1 MLLCMLTLPFIG
13 SLTAGL
19 FGRLLGIKGTNF
31 IVLSTLGSSML
42 WSLLLS
48 YEVIFKGSPVQFR
61 LGTWLDT
68 GYLHLDWGF
77 TMDALSSWLA
87 STVLIISFIVHI
99 FATSYMS
106 SDPVPQKFMCLLLG
120 FTASMV
126 ILVTGDTLGVIFLGW
141 EGIGITSF
149 LLIGYWWDRSAA
161 CNAATQA
168 LIVNRIGDCS
178 FTLGL
183 MLITISL
190 STLDLDTLILI
201 FNSTFA
207 LQDFDSSV
215 FPAELDKLPK
225 DVEVLSSQ
233 EVLNNTYLKTNVW
246 PIQNL
251 LMKWT
256 GVFLVIAAFGKSA
269 QFLLHTW
276 LPLSMEGGYKNNI
289 FPVIHRTLGGFTGQ
303 YCTIIS

>member
-1 MLLCMLTLPFIG
+1 MLLAMLSLPFIG
-13 SLTAGL
+13 SIIAGL
-19 FGRLLGIKGTNF
+19 FGRLLGIKGTNL
-31 IVLSTLGSSML
+31 IILSTLGTSMIL
-42 WSLLLS
+42 SIILS

-68 GYLHLDWGF
+68 GYLNLDWGF
-77 TMDALSSWLA
+77 TMDTLSSWLS
-87 STVLIISFIVHI
+87 STVLVISFLVHI

-106 SDPVPQKFMCLLLG
+106 ADPVPQKFMCLLLG

-178 FTLGL
+178 FTLSL
-183 MLITISL
+183 MLITIGL
-190 STLDLDTLILI
+190 GTLDLDSLILI
-201 FNSTFA
+201 FNS
-207 LQDFDSSV
+207 SV
-215 FPAELDKLPK
+215 SFLEFGT
-225 DVEVLSSQ
+225 Q
-233 EVLNNTYLKTNVW
+233 ETLNIDLW

-251 LMKWT
+251 FIKWT
-256 GVFLVIAAFGKSA
+256 GVLLVVAAFGKSA

-276 LPLSMEGGYKNNI
+276 LPNSMEG
-289 FPVIHRTLGGFTGQ
+289 
-303 YCTIIS
+303 